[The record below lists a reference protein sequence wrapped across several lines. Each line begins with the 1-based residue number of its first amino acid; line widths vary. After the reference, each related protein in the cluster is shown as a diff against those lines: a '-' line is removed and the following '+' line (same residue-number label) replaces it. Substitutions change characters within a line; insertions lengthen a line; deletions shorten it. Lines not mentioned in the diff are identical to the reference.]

1 MHLKFLKHE
10 HMKPQLYDFTLD
22 EYTEKIIQ
30 YGFLMVSSNSQEG
43 RVCVC
48 VRACVFVCV
57 CACVRACVRA
67 RSCVHACVCEMK
79 KHIKVCRWL
88 KHRKA

>member
-48 VRACVFVCV
+48 VCVRVCVCVCVCVCECVRVSACV
-57 CACVRACVRA
+57 CACALVRACVRV
-67 RSCVHACVCEMK
+67 CV
-79 KHIKVCRWL
+79 R
-88 KHRKA
+88 

>member
-1 MHLKFLKHE
+1 MGDTDIEAANEDGEHKERHSMHLKFLKHE

-48 VRACVFVCV
+48 VCVCV
-57 CACVRACVRA
+57 CACMHACVRV
-67 RSCVHACVCEMK
+67 CV
-79 KHIKVCRWL
+79 R
-88 KHRKA
+88 